1 MKKKIL
7 IVDDE
12 ANIRDLLSRFL
23 TDIGYQVHSAESVSE
38 GLRLARE
45 SKPDLLI
52 SDLQLEDG
60 DGLEMIGQIK
70 ADNADLPVILLTGVL
85 YDSDVE
91 KDVVGKRVTRY
102 LAKTTPLSQIMAVVN
117 SLVPLEDQA

>member
-12 ANIRDLLSRFL
+12 ANIRDLLGRFL
-23 TDIGYQVHSAESVSE
+23 ADIGYEVASAESVTD

-45 SKPDLLI
+45 SRPDLLI

-60 DGLEMIGQIK
+60 DGLVMIGQIK
-70 ADNADLPVILLTGVL
+70 EDYADLPVILLTGVL

-91 KDVVGKRVTRY
+91 KDVVGKMVTRY
-102 LAKTTPLSQIMAVVN
+102 LAKTTPLSQIMTAVT
-117 SLVPLEDQA
+117 SLVPLEEEA